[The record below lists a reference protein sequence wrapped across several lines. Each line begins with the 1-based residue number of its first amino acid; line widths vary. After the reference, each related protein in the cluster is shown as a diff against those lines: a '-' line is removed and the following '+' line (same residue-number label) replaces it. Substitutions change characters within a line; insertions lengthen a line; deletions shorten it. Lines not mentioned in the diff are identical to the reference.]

1 MVLRNSVPK
10 LIPVMIFIII
20 ILSIIPLNGN
30 NYSLMEV
37 NERMDQL
44 DGDGTI
50 EERCSSITFEDILS
64 ILMQILI
71 FRLMKI

>member
-1 MVLRNSVPK
+1 M
-10 LIPVMIFIII
+10 
-20 ILSIIPLNGN
+20 PLNGN

-50 EERCSSITFEDILS
+50 EERCSSITFEDIF
-64 ILMQILI
+64 LMSQICNARMNNIDLGSFLKFFEI
-71 FRLMKI
+71 E